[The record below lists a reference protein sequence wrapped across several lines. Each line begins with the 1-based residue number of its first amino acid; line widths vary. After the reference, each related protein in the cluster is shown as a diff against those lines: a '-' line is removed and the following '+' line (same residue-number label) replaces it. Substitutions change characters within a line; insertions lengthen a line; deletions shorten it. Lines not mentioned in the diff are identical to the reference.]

1 METHT
6 TEEQQI
12 ENLKNWWKEN
22 GGSIV
27 TGVVLGLAIL
37 FGVKAWF
44 AYQTR
49 EAETASNLYAVM
61 QAGLKRNDAR
71 MVEEKA
77 GVLISDFS
85 STPYAALAALA
96 LAKLKIEADELDAAQ
111 SELQWA
117 IEHAPSDLIRNTAR
131 VRMVRV
137 LIAKGDLDDARR
149 VLEQEQEQSGSGF
162 ESIFAELRGD
172 ILVAEGKTEQAE
184 EAYGKALAGMNPDSP
199 GHRLLQLKYDSTR
212 TMTASTQGAAQ

>member
-37 FGVKAWF
+37 FGAKAWF
-44 AYQTR
+44 AYQAR

-61 QAGLKRNDAR
+61 LAGLRDDDAR
-71 MVEEKA
+71 AVADKA

-85 STPYAALAALA
+85 STPYAVLAALA

-111 SELQWA
+111 AELQWA
-117 IEHAPSDLIRNTAR
+117 IEHARSELIRDTAR
-131 VRMVRV
+131 VRLVRV
-137 LIAKGDLDDARR
+137 LIAKGDLDAARG
-149 VLEQEQEQSGSGF
+149 VLEQERAGSGF
-162 ESIFAELRGD
+162 EAIFAELRGD
-172 ILVAEGKTEQAE
+172 IHAADGEAAQAE
-184 EAYGKALAGMNPDSP
+184 AAYRQALAGMEPDSP

-212 TMTASTQGAAQ
+212 MITAATEGSSP